1 MAAQI
6 KGTKTLL
13 QEVAVEDA
21 AAICAL
27 RNDERINK
35 YLSTSRQVS
44 LAEQEDWIRMN
55 LARKDGVY
63 FKIIDSTT
71 GEFCGTASIYALS
84 GDGADFGRYI
94 STKALQ
100 AIEAE
105 YLALKYAFEEMG
117 LKRIFCR
124 TSVENKKVWKQHLN
138 YGFVDVGEEMLRAA
152 DKELI
157 LKIQELSYEKFL
169 ATDYSFL
176 QKLIQKF

>member
-6 KGTKTLL
+6 KGEKTLL
-13 QEVAVEDA
+13 QEVTVADA

-44 LAEQEDWIRMN
+44 VAEQEDWIRMN

-63 FKIIDSTT
+63 FKIIDAAN
-71 GEFCGTASIYALS
+71 GEFCGTASIYALA
-84 GDGADFGRYI
+84 GDGGDFGRYI
-94 STKALQ
+94 STKAVQ
-100 AIEAE
+100 AIESE

-117 LKRIFCR
+117 LRRVYCR

-138 YGFVDVGEEMLRAA
+138 YGFVDVGEELLRAA

-157 LKIQELSYEKFL
+157 LKIQELSLAKFRE
-169 ATDYSFL
+169 TDYSFI